1 MRSVLI
7 CFQHTTTIIRVNPSK
22 NNSTESQ
29 NLPAIPQIT
38 PAINSNFPST
48 AKAQPPKRVYPLY
61 LRPRSKVWMR
71 ALKASIQTAATKV
84 TNIGVRLS
92 SGASFC
98 LRQIPIYISIFFL
111 CSLRFASSLSSTYN
125 TAVTGI
131 ANIIPI
137 APKRL
142 PPINAAL
149 NVQSGASPTEPPTT
163 LG

>member
-1 MRSVLI
+1 MLNYKDFKYKCQELKILI
-7 CFQHTTTIIRVNPSK
+7 EQNCCVAAFVSHRATILFV
-22 NNSTESQ
+22 
-29 NLPAIPQIT
+29 
-38 PAINSNFPST
+38 
-48 AKAQPPKRVYPLY
+48 
-61 LRPRSKVWMR
+61 
-71 ALKASIQTAATKV
+71 LKASIQTAATKV
-84 TNIGVRLS
+84 TNIGGRLS

>member
-1 MRSVLI
+1 MWNYEKRLEYPINIKRTDAAMAKAIISQFGGPDGETGAAMRYLSQRFSMPYRPVMGVLTDVGI
-7 CFQHTTTIIRVNPSK
+7 EASNR
-22 NNSTESQ
+22 
-29 NLPAIPQIT
+29 NLP
-38 PAINSNFPST
+38 
-48 AKAQPPKRVYPLY
+48 QPKHS
-61 LRPRSKVWMR
+61 PR
-71 ALKASIQTAATKV
+71 
-84 TNIGVRLS
+84 RLS

>member
-1 MRSVLI
+1 MLSVLI
-7 CFQHTTTIIRVNPSK
+7 CFQHTTTIIWVNPSK

-29 NLPAIPQIT
+29 NLLEIPQIT
-38 PAINSNFPST
+38 PTINSNFPST

-61 LRPRSKVWMR
+61 LWPRSKVWMR

-84 TNIGVRLS
+84 TNIGGRLS

>member
-1 MRSVLI
+1 MLSVLI

-38 PAINSNFPST
+38 PTINSNFPST

-61 LRPRSKVWMR
+61 LWP
-71 ALKASIQTAATKV
+71 KASIQTAATKV
-84 TNIGVRLS
+84 TNIGGRLS

-98 LRQIPIYISIFFL
+98 LRQIPIYISSFFL

>member
-1 MRSVLI
+1 MLSVLI

-29 NLPAIPQIT
+29 NLLAISQIT
-38 PAINSNFPST
+38 PTINSNFPST
-48 AKAQPPKRVYPLY
+48 
-61 LRPRSKVWMR
+61 
-71 ALKASIQTAATKV
+71 TKV
-84 TNIGVRLS
+84 TNIGGRLS

-98 LRQIPIYISIFFL
+98 LRQIPIYISSFFL

>member
-1 MRSVLI
+1 MLSVLI

-38 PAINSNFPST
+38 PTINSMFCWRAIT
-48 AKAQPPKRVYPLY
+48 AR
-61 LRPRSKVWMR
+61 
-71 ALKASIQTAATKV
+71 LKTAANNDK
-84 TNIGVRLS
+84 NIGVRLS

-98 LRQIPIYISIFFL
+98 LRQIPIYISSFFL

>member
-1 MRSVLI
+1 MLSVLI

-29 NLPAIPQIT
+29 NLPAISQIT
-38 PAINSNFPST
+38 PTINSN
-48 AKAQPPKRVYPLY
+48 LY
-61 LRPRSKVWMR
+61 LWP
-71 ALKASIQTAATKV
+71 
-84 TNIGVRLS
+84 RLS